1 MEADCCGRAR
11 AGRAE
16 LSRQCLLSRRHSTL
30 FCLLVT
36 ERHDSGF
43 ASCPTTESDA
53 SNSGSLVEDYGVNS
67 LKGAVRAGAWDRL
80 LKAVSAAYEREYVCP
95 LSADHRF
102 SCMAKWHVGR
112 GEGDP
117 TASGLYAAAQCAR
130 RLSCRA
136 SGRRC
141 PFTRSR
147 HSGPAIAAACDSW
160 VAA

>member
-1 MEADCCGRAR
+1 MPALTEALNIVLLAGHRA
-11 AGRAE
+11 A
-16 LSRQCLLSRRHSTL
+16 RQRLCIVSYPSKAMLEQRIARRGL
-30 FCLLVT
+30 RREFIK
-36 ERHDSGF
+36 R
-43 ASCPTTESDA
+43 
-53 SNSGSLVEDYGVNS
+53 
-67 LKGAVRAGAWDRL
+67 GAVRAGAWDRL

-112 GEGDP
+112 PEGDP

-141 PFTRSR
+141 PFKRSR
-147 HSGPAIAAACDSW
+147 HSGPAIAAACDS
-160 VAA
+160 